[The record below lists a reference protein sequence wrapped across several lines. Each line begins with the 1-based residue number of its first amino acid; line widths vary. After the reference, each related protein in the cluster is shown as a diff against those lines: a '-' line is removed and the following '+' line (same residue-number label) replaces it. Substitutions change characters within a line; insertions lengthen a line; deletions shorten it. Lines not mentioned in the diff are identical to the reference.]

1 MLVPRASIP
10 ILPDLFKLPT
20 LTPQIYLFVSNSI
33 WNWILCGQML
43 CAPFLRPL
51 GVTRILTWNSE
62 YNCRNLQ
69 TRNKKKKEH
78 CTWKMVG
85 TLMISFTPSII
96 NFPVGKWRN
105 HRENMRRPPPSILPP
120 FQKIYL
126 KYEINLSQHCIH
138 LQSQVRHS
146 WVRQQT
152 KLKTNKMEQ
161 SVPINTGFEKL
172 HFFQNYQNQ
181 GQSTEGKEK
190 RKKRNNDKKKNQIRI
205 WRLYQLY
212 QI

>member
-62 YNCRNLQ
+62 YNCRN
-69 TRNKKKKEH
+69 
-78 CTWKMVG
+78 
-85 TLMISFTPSII
+85 
-96 NFPVGKWRN
+96 GKWRN

-126 KYEINLSQHCIH
+126 KYELNLIQHCIH

>member
-1 MLVPRASIP
+1 MENGEI
-10 ILPDLFKLPT
+10 IGK
-20 LTPQIYLFVSNSI
+20 I
-33 WNWILCGQML
+33 WD
-43 CAPFLRPL
+43 
-51 GVTRILTWNSE
+51 V
-62 YNCRNLQ
+62 
-69 TRNKKKKEH
+69 
-78 CTWKMVG
+78 
-85 TLMISFTPSII
+85 
-96 NFPVGKWRN
+96 
-105 HRENMRRPPPSILPP
+105 PPPSILPP

-138 LQSQVRHS
+138 LQSQVRDS

-190 RKKRNNDKKKNQIRI
+190 KEEEKQWQKEKSNLNLTSVSTVSNLKD
-205 WRLYQLY
+205 
-212 QI
+212 